1 MGKKLQRVIRDR
13 QLTADEVAADQQV
26 REQVAAEFPPRL
38 QPARSHSSSL
48 SELLKRSIRESGRS
62 IDEIANEAGVSPS
75 LLGNFLSG
83 ERDIHM
89 TTADK
94 LASSLGLEVTAE

>member
-1 MGKKLQRVIRDR
+1 MGKKLQRVFRDR
-13 QLTADEVAADQQV
+13 RLTPDEIAADHQV
-26 REQVAAEFPPRL
+26 REHVAAEFPPRL
-38 QPARSHSSSL
+38 QAARSHSSSL

-62 IDEIANEAGVSPS
+62 IDEIASEAGVSPS

-94 LASSLGLEVTAE
+94 LASSLGLEVSAE

>member
-1 MGKKLQRVIRDR
+1 MGKKLQRVFRDR
-13 QLTADEVAADQQV
+13 RLTPDETAADQEV
-26 REQVAAEFPPRL
+26 RRQVAAEFPPRPE
-38 QPARSHSSSL
+38 PAQAQSSSF

-62 IDEIANEAGVSPS
+62 IDEIAKEAGVSPA
-75 LLGNFLSG
+75 LLGHFLSG

-94 LASSLGLEVTAE
+94 LAGSLGLEVTAE

>member
-1 MGKKLQRVIRDR
+1 MEKKLQRVIRDR
-13 QLTADEVAADQQV
+13 QLTSDEVAADQQV

-62 IDEIANEAGVSPS
+62 IDEIASEAGVSPS

-89 TTADK
+89 MTADK
-94 LASSLGLEVTAE
+94 LAISLGLEVTAE

>member
-1 MGKKLQRVIRDR
+1 MAKKLQRVFRNC
-13 QLTADEVAADQQV
+13 QLTPDEAAADQQV
-26 REQVAAEFPPRL
+26 RKQVAEEFPPSA
-38 QPARSHSSSL
+38 QPARSHSSTF

-62 IDEIANEAGVSPS
+62 IDEIASEAGVSS
-75 LLGNFLSG
+75 TLLGSFLSG

-94 LASSLGLEVTAE
+94 LASSLRLEVTAE